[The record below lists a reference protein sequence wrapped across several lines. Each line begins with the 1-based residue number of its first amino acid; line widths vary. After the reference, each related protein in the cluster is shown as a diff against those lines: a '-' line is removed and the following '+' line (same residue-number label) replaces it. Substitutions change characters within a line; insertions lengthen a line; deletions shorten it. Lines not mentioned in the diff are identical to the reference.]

1 MSLEAHNLTF
11 SYTPGKPVLWGVSLS
26 LEKGALLF
34 LLGANGSGKTTLL
47 ECFGGLRFP
56 QGGTVFLDGVP
67 LSRLPPRERAKKIAY
82 VPQFSEAV
90 FAFTVEEL
98 VLMGRAPHVGAL
110 GRPGPRDREKAHQA
124 LAWVGLEELRE
135 RAIHTLSGGEKR
147 LALIA
152 RALAQEASYLL
163 LDEPDAHLDPANQ
176 HRVLSVVRSLSRQ
189 GLGVLA
195 TTHNPNS
202 ALVYGGR
209 AVLLQAGRIL
219 AQGEPA
225 AVLQPHLL
233 ERAYG
238 IPFQVVGDG
247 TGPRAILPSLDETLT

>member
-1 MSLEAHNLTF
+1 MSLQAQGLN
-11 SYTPGKPVLWGVSLS
+11 YAYVPGTPVLRDVSLT
-26 LEKGALLF
+26 LEQGELLF

-47 ECFGGLRFP
+47 ECCGGLRRP
-56 QGGTVFLDGVP
+56 QRGAIALDGVP
-67 LSRLPPRERAKKIAY
+67 IFRLPPKERAKRIAY

-90 FAFTVEEL
+90 FAFSVEEL
-98 VLMGRAPHVGAL
+98 VLFGRAPHVGAL
-110 GRPGPRDREKAHQA
+110 GRPGRADRKKALQA
-124 LAWVGLEELRE
+124 LALVGLDGLRA
-135 RAIHTLSGGEKR
+135 RAVHALSGGEKR

-152 RALAQEASYLL
+152 RALAQEAPYLL

-176 HRVLSVVRSLSRQ
+176 HKVLSVVRSLARQ

-209 AVLLQAGRIL
+209 VVVLQAGRIL
-219 AQGEPA
+219 AQGLPGY
-225 AVLQPHLL
+225 VLQPALL
-233 ERAYG
+233 EQAYG

-247 TGPRAILPSLDETLT
+247 TGPKAILPRLDESLT